1 MESKSIIKLFYK
13 IPPYF
18 PLPKE
23 VPLLAGFG
31 KVGTTRNREGVGEIF
46 KRKCLFSDGWIVDN
60 QKGIALVIA
69 LVMLLVLTLVGLS
82 AISITSFEANIS
94 GNQRVYN
101 MAFYAADGGVEN
113 FRGRVS
119 SGEVFQEGHSYQ
131 VTIGGSTCNV
141 TIPSNNGKW
150 QRNDTEGT
158 FDIYRIE
165 SEGRPP
171 FPSTGRVTI
180 ESIIEVLTTI
190 QPGYN

>member
-13 IPPYF
+13 IPPYL
-18 PLPKE
+18 PLPKGDIP
-23 VPLLAGFG
+23 PLWQRG
-31 KVGTTRNREGVGEIF
+31 EGEIF
-46 KRKCLFSDGWIVDN
+46 RKICSPHDRPIDNN

-82 AISITSFEANIS
+82 AISMTSFEANIS

-101 MAFYAADGGVEN
+101 MAFYTADGGVEN

-131 VTIGGSTCNV
+131 VTIGGNTCNI
-141 TIPSNNGKW
+141 TIPNINGKW

-180 ESIIEVLTTI
+180 ESVIEVLTTI